1 MKEYKTKREIEIRLN
16 ELDRMESQIVF
27 SADFLTNEDK
37 KTLDEIRAEKI
48 QLSERLRNF
57 EEESIHNG

>member
-1 MKEYKTKREIEIRLN
+1 MKVYKTKREIELRLN
-16 ELDRMESQIVF
+16 ELDKMESQIVF

-37 KTLDEIRAEKI
+37 KTLGEIRAEKI

>member
-1 MKEYKTKREIEIRLN
+1 MKEYRTKREIELRLN
-16 ELDRMESQIVF
+16 ELDKMESQIVF